1 VASNLPKKAGAIP
14 DSERKELGRK
24 YPIAVVEY
32 DPAWAE
38 LYQAEVR
45 FLKSL
50 FGPEVIGR
58 IEHFGSTAVPGS
70 AAKPVIDILVEVT
83 SFKTAKR
90 KVIPEL
96 KKQGYGYTWVANQ
109 PKPPGHMMF
118 MKGYDVTGAERL
130 RYHLHMAPAGHPLW
144 DRLLFRDYLRRHP
157 EAVRR
162 YEKLKYRLAGL
173 YRNDRE
179 AYTEGKA
186 EFVKRITD
194 KARKLWKDGYA

>member
-1 VASNLPKKAGAIP
+1 MVSNLRKKKEVIP
-14 DSERKELGRK
+14 DFDRKELGKK
-24 YPIAVVEY
+24 YPIVVKKY
-32 DPAWAE
+32 DPAWVD

-45 FLKSL
+45 FLKSR
-50 FGPEVIGR
+50 FGPEVIVR

-96 KKQGYGYTWVANQ
+96 KNQGYGYTWVTNQ

-118 MKGYDVTGAERL
+118 MKGYDIAGAEQL
-130 RYHLHMAPAGHPLW
+130 RYHLHVAPVNHPLW

-157 EAVRR
+157 EAVKR

-186 EFVKRITD
+186 GFIKKITD
-194 KARKLWKDGYA
+194 KARKL

>member
-1 VASNLPKKAGAIP
+1 MVASNLQKKNGDTP
-14 DSERKELGRK
+14 DFNRKELGKK
-24 YPIAVVEY
+24 YPIVVVEY
-32 DPAWAE
+32 NPVWAK

-50 FGPEVIGR
+50 FGPGVIVR

-90 KVIPEL
+90 KIIPEL
-96 KKQGYGYTWVANQ
+96 KNQGYGYNWVMNQ

-118 MKGYDVTGAERL
+118 VKGYDVAGAERL

-157 EAVRR
+157 ETVRR

-186 EFVKRITD
+186 GFIKKITD
-194 KARKLWKDGYA
+194 KARKL

>member
-1 VASNLPKKAGAIP
+1 MMASNLQKKEGAAP
-14 DSERKELGRK
+14 DFDRKELGKK
-24 YPIAVVEY
+24 YPIVVVKY
-32 DPAWAE
+32 DPAWPE
-38 LYQAEVR
+38 LYQAEAR

-50 FGPEVIGR
+50 FGPGVIVR

-90 KVIPEL
+90 KIIPEL
-96 KKQGYGYTWVANQ
+96 KNQGYDYNWVTNQ

-118 MKGYDVTGAERL
+118 VKGYDVEGTERL

-157 EAVRR
+157 ETVRR

-186 EFVKRITD
+186 GFVKKITD
-194 KARKLWKDGYA
+194 KARKL

>member
-1 VASNLPKKAGAIP
+1 MASNLQKKEGTAP
-14 DSERKELGRK
+14 DFDRKELGKK
-24 YPIAVVEY
+24 YPIVVVKY
-32 DPAWAE
+32 DPVWAE
-38 LYQAEVR
+38 LYQAEAR
-45 FLKSL
+45 FLKSR
-50 FGPEVIGR
+50 FSPEVIVR

-96 KKQGYGYTWVANQ
+96 KNQGYGYNWVTNQ

-118 MKGYDVTGAERL
+118 VKGYDVKGAERL

-144 DRLLFRDYLRRHP
+144 DRLLFRDYLRKHP

-162 YEKLKYRLAGL
+162 YEKLKCRLAGL

-186 EFVKRITD
+186 GFVKRITD
-194 KARKLWKDGYA
+194 KAKKL

>member
-1 VASNLPKKAGAIP
+1 MDSNPREKKGAAP
-14 DSERKELGRK
+14 GFDRKELGKK

-32 DPAWAE
+32 DPAWVKLYRAE
-38 LYQAEVR
+38 AK
-45 FLKSL
+45 FLKSQ
-50 FGPEVIGR
+50 FGPGLIVR
-58 IEHFGSTAVPGS
+58 TKHFGSTAVPGS
-70 AAKPVIDILVEVT
+70 TAKPVIDILVEVT

-90 KVIPEL
+90 KIIPEL

-118 MKGYDVTGAERL
+118 MKGYEVEGAEKL

-157 EAVRR
+157 ETVRR
-162 YEKLKYRLAGL
+162 YEKLKYRLAKL

-179 AYTEGKA
+179 AYTEGKTG
-186 EFVKRITD
+186 FVKRITD
-194 KARKLWKDGYA
+194 KAKKL